1 MTQQIINVGA
11 AANDRTGDSWRD
23 AFIKV
28 NANTSELY
36 TSVANNVVV
45 INSEADFPV
54 QDASTITLS
63 KNFLYFIGSPFS
75 TAKSFNGDGINI
87 LGLGITPDAQLTYTG
102 VGVMFTMTSGL
113 INIRNLIFD
122 CPNGT
127 IFSMSGSGGP
137 GVDSQLLVTSSR
149 CFSCMNIGTL
159 NGLDAVVFD
168 ICDFTSVTGN
178 GFVFAGTG
186 WLVLSLSRVSMAGF
200 TSSIAIDLGTAIF
213 GEVELRDIIA
223 VGDGASTAVSG
234 LAANG
239 NIVAGSIGEIKDC
252 NLSNIGTALAG
263 IDEQDTRWRVRDNAG
278 TVNSRYA
285 ADGYITIA
293 ETVTINTISVFEEI
307 AGVNWVNTT
316 QDRFTTS
323 TSGVIT
329 YNGQETIEVKISGI
343 ATVEKVGGGADEIA
357 VRAAVNWVSGGGLV
371 QSGAITNNNSPT
383 SVPINALAE
392 LSTGDN
398 IRLIVANND
407 STSNVV
413 ANVAS
418 LSVVSA

>member
-63 KNFLYFIGSPFS
+63 KNFLYFIGSPVS

-149 CFSCMNIGTL
+149 CFNCMNIGTL

-168 ICDFTSVTGN
+168 ICDFTNVTGN

-223 VGDGASTAVSG
+223 VGDGASTAISG

-371 QSGAITNNNSPT
+371 QSGAITTNSSPT
-383 SVPINALAE
+383 SVPINALTE

-398 IRLIVANND
+398 IRLIVANNG
-407 STSNVV
+407 STSDVV

>member
-63 KNFLYFIGSPFS
+63 KNFLYFIGSPVS
-75 TAKSFNGDGINI
+75 TAKSFIGDGINI
-87 LGLGITPDAQLTYTG
+87 MGLGITPDAQLTYTG

-371 QSGAITNNNSPT
+371 QSGAITTNSSPT

-398 IRLIVANND
+398 IRLIVANNG
-407 STSNVV
+407 STSDVV
-413 ANVAS
+413 ANIAS

>member
-87 LGLGITPDAQLTYTG
+87 MGLGITPDAQLTYTG
-102 VGVMFTMTSGL
+102 VGVMFTMTNG
-113 INIRNLIFD
+113 IVNIRDLTFN

-127 IFSMSGSGGP
+127 IFAMSGSGGA
-137 GVDSQLLVTSSR
+137 GVDSQLLLTGSR
-149 CFSCMNIGTL
+149 CFNCLNIGTFT
-159 NGLDAVVFD
+159 GLDAVVID
-168 ICDFTSVTGN
+168 IWDITNVTGN

-252 NLSNIGTALAG
+252 NLGLIGTALAG
-263 IDEQDTRWRVRDNAG
+263 IDEQDIRWRVRDNAG

-307 AGVNWVNTT
+307 AGVNWVSTT

-323 TSGVIT
+323 STGVIT

-371 QSGAITNNNSPT
+371 QSGGITTNSSPT

-398 IRLIVANND
+398 IRLIVANNG
-407 STSNVV
+407 STSDVI

>member
-1 MTQQIINVGA
+1 MTQQLINVGTV
-11 AANDRTGDSWRD
+11 ANDRAGDSWRD
-23 AFIKV
+23 SFIKV
-28 NANTSELY
+28 NENTTELY

-63 KNFLYFIGSPFS
+63 KNLLYFIGSPFS

-87 LGLGITPDAQLTYTG
+87 MGLGITSEAQLTYTG
-102 VGVMFTMTSGL
+102 VGVMFTMTNG
-113 INIRNLIFD
+113 IVNIRDLTFN

-127 IFSMSGSGGP
+127 LFSMSGSGGA
-137 GVDSQLLVTSSR
+137 GVDSQLLLTSAR
-149 CFSCMNIGTL
+149 CFNCLNIGTFT
-159 NGLDAVVFD
+159 GLDAVVID
-168 ICDFTSVTGN
+168 IWDITNITGN

-186 WLVLSLSRVSMAGF
+186 WLVLSLSRLSMAGF
-200 TSSIAIDLGTAIF
+200 ISSIAINLGTAIF

-223 VGDGASTAVSG
+223 VGDGGSTAVSG
-234 LAANG
+234 LASSA

-263 IDEQDTRWRVRDNAG
+263 IDEQDIRWRVRDNAG

-285 ADGYITIA
+285 ADGYITIP

-307 AGVNWVNTT
+307 AGVNWVSTT

-329 YNGQETIEVKISGI
+329 YNGQETIEVKISGV
-343 ATVEKVGGGADEIA
+343 ATVEKSGGGSDQLE

-371 QSGAITNNNSPT
+371 QSAAITDNSSPT
-383 SVPINALAE
+383 SVPINALVE
-392 LSTGDN
+392 LSTNDN
-398 IRLIVANND
+398 VRLIVTNND
-407 STSNVV
+407 GTSNVIV
-413 ANVAS
+413 DIAS
-418 LSVVSA
+418 LTVVSA

>member
-63 KNFLYFIGSPFS
+63 KNFLYFIGSPVS

-102 VGVMFTMTSGL
+102 VGVMFAMTNGL

-168 ICDFTSVTGN
+168 ICDF
-178 GFVFAGTG
+178 
-186 WLVLSLSRVSMAGF
+186 
-200 TSSIAIDLGTAIF
+200 
-213 GEVELRDIIA
+213 
-223 VGDGASTAVSG
+223 
-234 LAANG
+234 
-239 NIVAGSIGEIKDC
+239 
-252 NLSNIGTALAG
+252 
-263 IDEQDTRWRVRDNAG
+263 
-278 TVNSRYA
+278 Y
-285 ADGYITIA
+285 
-293 ETVTINTISVFEEI
+293 
-307 AGVNWVNTT
+307 
-316 QDRFTTS
+316 
-323 TSGVIT
+323 
-329 YNGQETIEVKISGI
+329 
-343 ATVEKVGGGADEIA
+343 
-357 VRAAVNWVSGGGLV
+357 
-371 QSGAITNNNSPT
+371 
-383 SVPINALAE
+383 
-392 LSTGDN
+392 
-398 IRLIVANND
+398 
-407 STSNVV
+407 
-413 ANVAS
+413 
-418 LSVVSA
+418 

>member
-63 KNFLYFIGSPFS
+63 KNFLYFIGSPVS
-75 TAKSFNGDGINI
+75 TAKSFIGDGINI
-87 LGLGITPDAQLTYTG
+87 MGLGITPDAQLTYTG

-168 ICDFTSVTGN
+168 ICDFTSVTGS

-263 IDEQDTRWRVRDNAG
+263 IDEQDIRWRVRDNAG

-371 QSGAITNNNSPT
+371 QSGAITTNSSPT

-398 IRLIVANND
+398 IRLIVANNG
-407 STSNVV
+407 STSDVV
-413 ANVAS
+413 ANIAS

>member
-63 KNFLYFIGSPFS
+63 KNFLYFIGSPVS
-75 TAKSFNGDGINI
+75 TAKSFIGDGINI
-87 LGLGITPDAQLTYTG
+87 MGLGITPDAQLTYTG
-102 VGVMFTMTSGL
+102 VGVMFTMTNG
-113 INIRNLIFD
+113 IVNIRDLTFN

-127 IFSMSGSGGP
+127 IFSMSGSGGA
-137 GVDSQLLVTSSR
+137 GVDSQLLLTGSR
-149 CFSCMNIGTL
+149 CFNCLNIGTFT
-159 NGLDAVVFD
+159 GLDAVVID
-168 ICDFTSVTGN
+168 IWDITNVTGN

-200 TSSIAIDLGTAIF
+200 ISSIAIDLGTAIF

-263 IDEQDTRWRVRDNAG
+263 IDEQDIRWRVRDNAG

-371 QSGAITNNNSPT
+371 QSGAITTNSSPT

-398 IRLIVANND
+398 IRLIVANNG
-407 STSNVV
+407 STSDVV
-413 ANVAS
+413 ANIAS

>member
-63 KNFLYFIGSPFS
+63 KNFLYFIGSPVS

-168 ICDFTSVTGN
+168 ICDFTSVTGS

-263 IDEQDTRWRVRDNAG
+263 IDEQDIRWRVRDNAG

-343 ATVEKVGGGADEIA
+343 VTVEKVGGGADEIA

-371 QSGAITNNNSPT
+371 QSGAITTNSSPT

-398 IRLIVANND
+398 IRLIVANNG
-407 STSNVV
+407 STSDVV
-413 ANVAS
+413 ANIAS

>member
-1 MTQQIINVGA
+1 MQPY
-11 AANDRTGDSWRD
+11 
-23 AFIKV
+23 
-28 NANTSELY
+28 L
-36 TSVANNVVV
+36 
-45 INSEADFPV
+45 
-54 QDASTITLS
+54 
-63 KNFLYFIGSPFS
+63 
-75 TAKSFNGDGINI
+75 
-87 LGLGITPDAQLTYTG
+87 
-102 VGVMFTMTSGL
+102 
-113 INIRNLIFD
+113 
-122 CPNGT
+122 
-127 IFSMSGSGGP
+127 
-137 GVDSQLLVTSSR
+137 
-149 CFSCMNIGTL
+149 
-159 NGLDAVVFD
+159 
-168 ICDFTSVTGN
+168 
-178 GFVFAGTG
+178 
-186 WLVLSLSRVSMAGF
+186 
-200 TSSIAIDLGTAIF
+200 
-213 GEVELRDIIA
+213 
-223 VGDGASTAVSG
+223 
-234 LAANG
+234 
-239 NIVAGSIGEIKDC
+239 
-252 NLSNIGTALAG
+252 IGTALAG
-263 IDEQDTRWRVRDNAG
+263 IDEQDIRWRVRDNAG

-371 QSGAITNNNSPT
+371 QSGAITTNNSPT

>member
-63 KNFLYFIGSPFS
+63 KNFLYFIGSPVS

-149 CFSCMNIGTL
+149 CFNCMNIGTL

-168 ICDFTSVTGN
+168 ICDFTNVTGN

-223 VGDGASTAVSG
+223 VGDGASTAISG

-371 QSGAITNNNSPT
+371 QSGAITTNSSPT
-383 SVPINALAE
+383 SVPINALTE

-398 IRLIVANND
+398 IRLIVANNG
-407 STSNVV
+407 STSDVV
-413 ANVAS
+413 VNVAS

>member
-63 KNFLYFIGSPFS
+63 KNFLYFIGSPVS

-149 CFSCMNIGTL
+149 CFNCMNIGTL

-168 ICDFTSVTGN
+168 ICDFTNVTGN

-223 VGDGASTAVSG
+223 VGDGASTAISG

-263 IDEQDTRWRVRDNAG
+263 IDEQDIRWRVRDNAG

-371 QSGAITNNNSPT
+371 QSGAITTNSSPT
-383 SVPINALAE
+383 SVPINALTE

-398 IRLIVANND
+398 IRLIVANNG
-407 STSNVV
+407 STSDVV
-413 ANVAS
+413 VNVAS

>member
-63 KNFLYFIGSPFS
+63 KNFLYFIGSPVS

-149 CFSCMNIGTL
+149 CFNCMNIGTL

-168 ICDFTSVTGN
+168 ICDFTNVTGN

-223 VGDGASTAVSG
+223 VGDGASTAISG

-263 IDEQDTRWRVRDNAG
+263 IDEQDIRWRVRDNAG

-371 QSGAITNNNSPT
+371 QSGAITTNSSPT
-383 SVPINALAE
+383 SVPINALTE

-398 IRLIVANND
+398 IRLIVANNG
-407 STSNVV
+407 STSDVV

>member
-63 KNFLYFIGSPFS
+63 KNFLYFIGSPVS

-263 IDEQDTRWRVRDNAG
+263 IDEQDIRWRVRDNAG

-371 QSGAITNNNSPT
+371 QSGAITTNSSPT

-398 IRLIVANND
+398 IRLIVANNG
-407 STSNVV
+407 STSDVV
-413 ANVAS
+413 ANIAS